1 MRRFTVR
8 RSPVHGNGVFALCPL
23 HAGEML
29 VEYKGKIVDWSQA
42 VRAHRRAGR
51 EGHTFL
57 FGLSDGRVIDGA
69 QGGNSARWINHACDA
84 NCQAVEIEDRVF
96 IEVLRNIGPG
106 EEIFIDY
113 GLQVEESVTDDM
125 RREYACH
132 CGSGACRGT
141 MLSDAHRA
149 T

>member
-1 MRRFTVR
+1 M
-8 RSPVHGNGVFALCPL
+8 
-23 HAGEML
+23 
-29 VEYKGKIVDWSQA
+29 
-42 VRAHRRAGR
+42 
-51 EGHTFL
+51 
-57 FGLSDGRVIDGA
+57 SDGRVIDGA

>member
-51 EGHTFL
+51 EGHTAYSGERDHAF
-57 FGLSDGRVIDGA
+57 RRIVIMD
-69 QGGNSARWINHACDA
+69 S
-84 NCQAVEIEDRVF
+84 E
-96 IEVLRNIGPG
+96 
-106 EEIFIDY
+106 
-113 GLQVEESVTDDM
+113 
-125 RREYACH
+125 
-132 CGSGACRGT
+132 
-141 MLSDAHRA
+141 
-149 T
+149 